1 MVGTNWRFLRP
12 VKPGMTVHAVWRLG
26 RLREVSNARWGL
38 AVWQVELDDQN
49 EERVLEGEVTVLV
62 NRRQVAAPAATRSR
76 RRRRGKALPTAP
88 GLTAEANLPE
98 PAPADSPAPARRGR
112 RPATAP
118 LAPATPVAAGEPP
131 VADAVSST
139 EVGAASPASATTT
152 SSRRRRR
159 RRGGGGGTAATA
171 GNGNG
176 TAGGQVQPGAVP
188 VEVAPAPAPA
198 EPARSQWAAPEAAK
212 PTDNNPVSRVL
223 GRLRRSRSRPV
234 APSPEGTRS
243 PSE

>member
-152 SSRRRRR
+152 SS
-159 RRGGGGGTAATA
+159 AA
-171 GNGNG
+171 
-176 TAGGQVQPGAVP
+176 P
-188 VEVAPAPAPA
+188 PAPAGRWRRHSGHRRQRKRHRRRPGPA
-198 EPARSQWAAPEAAK
+198 GRGARRGRSRAGAGRAGAQPMGRPGSRQTDRQQPGEPRPWSAAPE
-212 PTDNNPVSRVL
+212 PF
-223 GRLRRSRSRPV
+223 
-234 APSPEGTRS
+234 
-243 PSE
+243 